1 MKRSTTLERIQR
13 LDILKARMK
22 SGDAITVALI
32 AEEFGV
38 STRTISR
45 DIEILRDQGLPIDAD
60 RGRGGGIRLQQNWS
74 VGRINLTY
82 TEAVDLMI
90 SLAIAEQMQS
100 SIFMASLQSVRHK
113 LMASFSSNMKQR
125 VKGLKDRIRI
135 GQGVSSMVLATL
147 IPNDKTLVEKLHQA
161 FLMQTRCDIQ
171 YSDQAGNLTHR
182 KIQPHYLLLNF
193 PVWYVLVWDE
203 LRQDVRTLRC
213 DRIQNL
219 TLLEEE
225 FRLLPLDEFAESL
238 EGVDAI

>member
-1 MKRSTTLERIQR
+1 MKRTDTLGRLQR
-13 LDILKARMK
+13 LDILKARIK
-22 SGDAITVALI
+22 SGDAMTVALI
-32 AEEFGV
+32 AEEFQV
-38 STRTISR
+38 SARTISR
-45 DIEILRDQGLPIDAD
+45 DIQILRDQGLPIDAD

-100 SIFMASLQSVRHK
+100 SIFMASLKSVRHK
-113 LMASFSSNMKQR
+113 LMASFSSSMKQK

-135 GQGVSSMVLATL
+135 GKGVSSMVLATV
-147 IPNDKTLVEKLHQA
+147 IQNDKKLVEQLHQA
-161 FLMQTRCDIQ
+161 FLMQTTCAIQ
-171 YSDQAGNLTHR
+171 YSDQAGKLTQR

-203 LRQDVRTLRC
+203 LRNDVRTLRC
-213 DRIQNL
+213 DRIQSL
-219 TLLEEE
+219 KLLDEE
-225 FRLLPLDEFAESL
+225 FRLLPIQEFERCL

>member
-1 MKRSTTLERIQR
+1 MSRANTLERLER
-13 LDILKARMK
+13 LDILKARIK
-22 SGDAITVALI
+22 SGDAMTVALI

-38 STRTISR
+38 SARTISR
-45 DIEILRDQGLPIDAD
+45 DIQILRDKGLPIDAD

-100 SIFMASLQSVRHK
+100 SIFMASLKSVRHK
-113 LMASFSSNMKQR
+113 LMASFSSNMKQK
-125 VKGLKDRIRI
+125 VQGLKDRIRI
-135 GQGVSSMVLATL
+135 GKGVSSMVLATV
-147 IPNDKTLVEKLHQA
+147 IQNEKALVEQLHQA
-161 FLMQTRCDIQ
+161 FLMQTTCEIQ
-171 YSDQAGNLTHR
+171 YSDQAGKLTLR

-203 LRQDVRTLRC
+203 LRNDVRTLRC
-213 DRIQNL
+213 DRIKS
-219 TLLEEE
+219 LELRDEE
-225 FRLLPLDEFAESL
+225 FRLLPITAFARCL